1 LLNDPELLIVDE
13 PTVGL
18 DPKER
23 VRMRNALADTADDRV
38 VIFSTHVVADIET
51 TADTVTALEDGQVLT
66 QAPTDSLI

>member
-1 LLNDPELLIVDE
+1 
-13 PTVGL
+13 
-18 DPKER
+18 
-23 VRMRNALADTADDRV
+23 MRNALADTADDRV